1 MKLSQIQEIEKKHNE
16 EIVGLAY
23 CVGSINLRPLKITKD
38 DDYIESFKINTLGAI
53 NAIKTNLPSLI
64 NNNGSV
70 LLFPTIAVQQGFT
83 NHSIFSLS
91 KGTIEGLTLSLAA

>member
-23 CVGSINLRPLKITKD
+23 CVGSVNLRPLKITTD
-38 DDYIESFKINTLGAI
+38 DDFIESFKINTLGAI

-70 LLFPTIAVQQGFT
+70 LLFSTIAV
-83 NHSIFSLS
+83 
-91 KGTIEGLTLSLAA
+91 